1 MLTTRRFAALGVL
14 LLLAAGASAQNTPA
28 PAQAPAPPPGQ
39 VTAPGTVTAAGFV
52 PAPVLQGGE
61 VFLLYPPRSPF
72 LNQARINEPEKNNMA
87 NGVPG
92 RIQSIVNIHNPSI
105 ELHRVDRGTNTGTAI
120 IVIAGGGHTTL
131 NVGTEGADFV
141 SYLYQYGITSIILRN
156 RMRVDGYNAQTDSVY
171 DAEQAIRMVR
181 AHAQEWGIDPHKIG
195 VMGFS
200 AGAELAAPAAVF
212 YDKFDQANNG
222 ADDPLHGIS
231 SRPDFAVLVYPG
243 PTPFARDANTPIPK
257 DAPPTFITCAGSDDA
272 IHAQWSDDYFS
283 AFLKARIPNVEM
295 HIYGNGVHA
304 NGLKDRNGTP
314 FGTWQDRFVDW
325 FRDLGFLGKPGVET
339 KAARDV
345 QAHVTAPPPPARG
358 QGGRGGA
365 GAPARGALAPATPG
379 SPAAPGR

>member
-1 MLTTRRFAALGVL
+1 MLSTRRFPVFAGLM
-14 LLLAAGASAQNTPA
+14 LLATGASAQNA
-28 PAQAPAPPPGQ
+28 PGRGAGQAQTPPPGQ
-39 VTAPGTVTAAGFV
+39 VTAPGTLTPAGFV
-52 PAPVLQGGE
+52 PAPILQGGE
-61 VFLLYPPRSPF
+61 VFLLYPPGSPF
-72 LNQARINEPEKNNMA
+72 LNPARITEAEKNNMA

-105 ELHRVDRGTNTGTAI
+105 ELHRVDRGTNTGTAM
-120 IVIAGGGHTTL
+120 IVVAGGGHNTL

-141 SYLYQYGITSIILRN
+141 SYFYQYGVTTIILRN

-171 DAEQAIRMVR
+171 DAQQAVRMVR
-181 AHAQEWGIDPHKIG
+181 AHAEEWGIDPHKIG
-195 VMGFS
+195 MIGFS
-200 AGAELAAPAAVF
+200 AGAELVAPAAVF
-212 YDKFDQANNG
+212 YEKFDQANNG
-222 ADDPLHGIS
+222 AADPLRGIS

-257 DAPPTFITCAGSDDA
+257 DAPPTFITCAGTDDA
-272 IHAQWSDDYFS
+272 SHAQWADDYFS
-283 AFLKARIPNVEM
+283 AFLKARIPNLEM

-345 QAHVTAPPPPARG
+345 QAHVSAPPPPARG
-358 QGGRGGA
+358 QGGR
-365 GAPARGALAPATPG
+365 AR
-379 SPAAPGR
+379 